1 VENKEK
7 NTTEQGFRFIS
18 NYTDADT
25 HDEPA
30 GPRHGEDSDRHRGSM
45 SRHAGLVFAL
55 VTTGLWGVWGAFAGR
70 PAENGFPETLVYVVW
85 AFTMIPPAVFALARI
100 GWTWEHDLRSI
111 VFGFLIG
118 LTGAGGQ
125 MLLFHAVHTGPTY
138 LIFPLIALSPVVT
151 IAMSVGWLG
160 ERVTW
165 LGTLGIA
172 LALAALPLFDYAPG
186 ESAGGHGVAWFFFSL
201 VILVAWGVQ
210 AFFMKL
216 ANRTMSA
223 ESIFLYMALTALAL
237 IPVALYMT
245 DFSQPI
251 DYGLG
256 GPWLAAITQI
266 LNSVGALTLVYAFR
280 YGKAIVVSPLTN
292 AGAPL
297 ITALIALALLGLVP
311 QPSKL
316 VAIALAFVAAALLAI
331 EPEEQ
336 A

>member
-1 VENKEK
+1 MN
-7 NTTEQGFRFIS
+7 Q
-18 NYTDADT
+18 
-25 HDEPA
+25 
-30 GPRHGEDSDRHRGSM
+30 
-45 SRHAGLVFAL
+45 HAGLVFAL

-85 AFTMIPPAVFALARI
+85 AVTMIPPAVFALSRI
-100 GWTWEHDLRSI
+100 GWKWEHDGRSI
-111 VFGFLIG
+111 LFGALIG

-151 IAMSVGWLG
+151 IALSVGWLH
-160 ERVTW
+160 ERVSW
-165 LGTLGIA
+165 VGAVGIV
-172 LALAALPLFDYAPG
+172 LALASLPLFDYAPG
-186 ESAGGHGVAWFFFSL
+186 ESTGGHGVAWFFYAL
-201 VILVAWGVQ
+201 IILVAWGVQ
-210 AFFMKL
+210 AFFIKL
-216 ANRTMSA
+216 ANRTISA
-223 ESIFLYMALTALAL
+223 ESIFLYMALMGLAL
-237 IPVALYMT
+237 IPIALQMT

-251 DYGLG
+251 NYGLG
-256 GPWLAAITQI
+256 GPWLAALTQI

-311 QPSKL
+311 QPLKL

-331 EPEEQ
+331 EPEER